1 MSEYRIPS
9 HLFNTAM
16 HLSNLWE
23 PHHQDL
29 ANAKYTELVNGL
41 TAHNIP
47 TSLWANMH
55 KMTQS
60 GKEKPFMFGQEM
72 IHRLNAHEQ
81 EMNGVRP
88 NPYHDPSQ
96 G

>member
-47 TSLWANMH
+47 TSLWDNMH

-72 IHRLNAHEQ
+72 IHRLNAYEQ